1 MKFENTFAVDAP
13 IDEVS
18 ATLLDVER
26 VAPCVPGAEVL
37 EKTGDDAYQI
47 AIKVRV
53 GPISMT
59 YRGNVEIV
67 ERDDD
72 AHRAVMRAR
81 ARETRGQGTAD
92 ARVDLSL
99 TQDGGTTNGTMV
111 ADVQLAGRAAAM
123 GRGVIQDVSAKI
135 VTTFSQNLEAMLAG
149 GGGAV
154 EAEAATTAGGG
165 GAAGPAQPTTAA
177 AGARAAR
184 GGGGG
189 GAGGARG
196 AGGGGGGD
204 PAEPTTAAAGAGTA
218 RGDGTAGAAAGAAG
232 TGAGGGEP
240 QATGPEAPPAAGA
253 ATGGG
258 APSTP
263 QATGA
268 EAGGGPEAAPAT
280 AAPPPGT
287 AGAPKPPTPPQPAGG
302 AEESSLPVGQI
313 LGSVLLSRLKDPK
326 VIAGIGATAVGIAVI
341 RRLTR

>member
-13 IDEVS
+13 IDEVY

-67 ERDDD
+67 ERDES

-99 TQDGGTTNGTMV
+99 TQDGATTNGTMV

-154 EAEAATTAGGG
+154 EAEAATTAAGGG
-165 GAAGPAQPTTAA
+165 GGGRGRAGGG
-177 AGARAAR
+177 AGGR

-189 GAGGARG
+189 GPRRADD
-196 AGGGGGGD
+196 GGGGRRHGARRRHGG
-204 PAEPTTAAAGAGTA
+204 
-218 RGDGTAGAAAGAAG
+218 
-232 TGAGGGEP
+232 
-240 QATGPEAPPAAGA
+240 
-253 ATGGG
+253 
-258 APSTP
+258 
-263 QATGA
+263 
-268 EAGGGPEAAPAT
+268 
-280 AAPPPGT
+280 
-287 AGAPKPPTPPQPAGG
+287 
-302 AEESSLPVGQI
+302 
-313 LGSVLLSRLKDPK
+313 
-326 VIAGIGATAVGIAVI
+326 
-341 RRLTR
+341 RRRRSG

>member
-13 IDEVS
+13 IDEVY

-37 EKTGDDAYQI
+37 EKTGDDAYQV

-67 ERDDD
+67 ERDET

-99 TQDGGTTNGTMV
+99 TQDGATTNGTMV

-165 GAAGPAQPTTAA
+165 GAT
-177 AGARAAR
+177 
-184 GGGGG
+184 GG
-189 GAGGARG
+189 GAGGA
-196 AGGGGGGD
+196 AD
-204 PAEPTTAAAGAGTA
+204 PAEPTTAAAGAGAGAGTA
-218 RGDGTAGAAAGAAG
+218 GGDGTTAAAGAAG
-232 TGAGGGEP
+232 AG
-240 QATGPEAPPAAGA
+240 
-253 ATGGG
+253 
-258 APSTP
+258 
-263 QATGA
+263 
-268 EAGGGPEAAPAT
+268 
-280 AAPPPGT
+280 
-287 AGAPKPPTPPQPAGG
+287 
-302 AEESSLPVGQI
+302 
-313 LGSVLLSRLKDPK
+313 
-326 VIAGIGATAVGIAVI
+326 
-341 RRLTR
+341 

>member
-13 IDEVS
+13 IDEVY

-67 ERDDD
+67 ERDEA

-99 TQDGGTTNGTMV
+99 TQDGATTNGTMV

-135 VTTFSQNLEAMLAG
+135 VTTFSQHLEGLGAG
-149 GGGAV
+149 GGGAG

-165 GAAGPAQPTTAA
+165 GARG
-177 AGARAAR
+177 GE
-184 GGGGG
+184 GGGGRG
-189 GAGGARG
+189 GGGARG
-196 AGGGGGGD
+196 AEDGGGGRRHGGRRRQ
-204 PAEPTTAAAGAGTA
+204 GGRRRRSG
-218 RGDGTAGAAAGAAG
+218 RGRCG
-232 TGAGGGEP
+232 
-240 QATGPEAPPAAGA
+240 
-253 ATGGG
+253 
-258 APSTP
+258 
-263 QATGA
+263 
-268 EAGGGPEAAPAT
+268 
-280 AAPPPGT
+280 
-287 AGAPKPPTPPQPAGG
+287 
-302 AEESSLPVGQI
+302 
-313 LGSVLLSRLKDPK
+313 
-326 VIAGIGATAVGIAVI
+326 
-341 RRLTR
+341 